1 MHKSLTILLPVHNA
15 QGTLARQIT
24 TLLDFLPE
32 ISTEFEILIVDDAST
47 DSTEDVALDLARR
60 FPQVRVLRQ
69 SQRLGHQRAIEA
81 GLARTSGEIVF
92 INDPGIQLKEAELLR
107 LWRLKDDPELVMARA
122 QVQAGH
128 LDQHLLSRLITWGE
142 ALKQPKSPPNG
153 SIQMLRRSA
162 LETLATTEN
171 PTEEISIDRNG
182 MTDAVRLVRQNHA
195 GRVPAPPTITPPTVS
210 LTSEQVSYF

>member
-69 SQRLGHQRAIEA
+69 SQRRGHQRAIEA

-142 ALKQPKSPPNG
+142 ALKQPKHSPNG

>member
-1 MHKSLTILLPVHNA
+1 MHKSLTILLPGHNA

-69 SQRLGHQRAIEA
+69 SQRRGHQRAIEA

-92 INDPGIQLKEAELLR
+92 INDPGTQLKEAELLR
-107 LWRLKDDPELVMARA
+107 LWRLKDDPALVMARA
-122 QVQAGH
+122 KVQAGH
-128 LDQHLLSRLITWGE
+128 LDQHLMSRLMTW
-142 ALKQPKSPPNG
+142 
-153 SIQMLRRSA
+153 
-162 LETLATTEN
+162 
-171 PTEEISIDRNG
+171 
-182 MTDAVRLVRQNHA
+182 
-195 GRVPAPPTITPPTVS
+195 
-210 LTSEQVSYF
+210 

>member
-1 MHKSLTILLPVHNA
+1 MHKSLSILLPVHNA

-128 LDQHLLSRLITWGE
+128 LDQHLLSRLMTWGE
-142 ALKQPKSPPNG
+142 ALKQPKSTPNG

>member
-69 SQRLGHQRAIEA
+69 SQRRGHQRAIEA

-92 INDPGIQLKEAELLR
+92 INDPGTQLKEAELLR
-107 LWRLKDDPELVMARA
+107 LWRLKDDPALVMARA
-122 QVQAGH
+122 KVQAGH
-128 LDQHLLSRLITWGE
+128 LDQHLMSRLMTWGE
-142 ALKQPKSPPNG
+142 ALKQPNSPPNG

-162 LETLATTEN
+162 VETLAKTEN
-171 PTEEISIDRNG
+171 PTEEIAIDRNG
-182 MTDAVRLVRQNHA
+182 MTEAVRLVRQNHA
-195 GRVPAPPTITPPTVS
+195 GRVPAPPAITPPTVS

>member
-69 SQRLGHQRAIEA
+69 SQRRGHQRAIEA

-92 INDPGIQLKEAELLR
+92 INDPGTQLKEAELLR
-107 LWRLKDDPELVMARA
+107 LWRLKDDPALVMARA
-122 QVQAGH
+122 KVQAGH
-128 LDQHLLSRLITWGE
+128 LDQHLMSRLMTWGE
-142 ALKQPKSPPNG
+142 VLKQPNSPPNG

-162 LETLATTEN
+162 VETLAKTEN
-171 PTEEISIDRNG
+171 PTEEIAIDRNG
-182 MTDAVRLVRQNHA
+182 MTEAVRLVRQNHA
-195 GRVPAPPTITPPTVS
+195 GRVPAPPAITPPTVS

>member
-69 SQRLGHQRAIEA
+69 SQRRGHQRAIEA

-92 INDPGIQLKEAELLR
+92 INDPGTQLKEAELLR

-122 QVQAGH
+122 KVQAGH
-128 LDQHLLSRLITWGE
+128 LDQHLMSRLMTWGE
-142 ALKQPKSPPNG
+142 ALKQPNSPPNG

-162 LETLATTEN
+162 VETLAKTEN
-171 PTEEISIDRNG
+171 PTEEIAIDRNG
-182 MTDAVRLVRQNHA
+182 MTEAVRLVRQNHA
-195 GRVPAPPTITPPTVS
+195 GRVPAPPAITPPTVS

>member
-1 MHKSLTILLPVHNA
+1 M
-15 QGTLARQIT
+15 
-24 TLLDFLPE
+24 
-32 ISTEFEILIVDDAST
+32 
-47 DSTEDVALDLARR
+47 
-60 FPQVRVLRQ
+60 RVLRQ

>member
-47 DSTEDVALDLARR
+47 DSTVDVALDLARR

-81 GLARTSGEIVF
+81 GLARSSGEIVF
-92 INDPGIQLKEAELLR
+92 INDPGIQL
-107 LWRLKDDPELVMARA
+107 
-122 QVQAGH
+122 
-128 LDQHLLSRLITWGE
+128 
-142 ALKQPKSPPNG
+142 
-153 SIQMLRRSA
+153 
-162 LETLATTEN
+162 
-171 PTEEISIDRNG
+171 
-182 MTDAVRLVRQNHA
+182 
-195 GRVPAPPTITPPTVS
+195 
-210 LTSEQVSYF
+210 

>member
-1 MHKSLTILLPVHNA
+1 M
-15 QGTLARQIT
+15 
-24 TLLDFLPE
+24 
-32 ISTEFEILIVDDAST
+32 
-47 DSTEDVALDLARR
+47 
-60 FPQVRVLRQ
+60 
-69 SQRLGHQRAIEA
+69 
-81 GLARTSGEIVF
+81 
-92 INDPGIQLKEAELLR
+92 
-107 LWRLKDDPELVMARA
+107 WRLKDDPELVMARA